1 MKVNPLKSFFES
13 KTMQNFYKKACD
25 PKNASFFNNTLPTFE
40 TALSTIFYCVA
51 TAKQRDIPKEQK
63 NVLQWQN
70 VLSGVAGMAIGSV
83 ANRKVSK
90 FADELVPLINKEHIE
105 DVHKV
110 VAGTKVVLPLIA
122 TALLMRLV
130 MPVIVAQASTMIE
143 DHRRAKKKAQGLN
156 VKA

>member
-13 KTMQNFYKKACD
+13 KTMQKFYKKACD
-25 PKNASFFNNTLPTFE
+25 PKHDAFFNNTLPTLE
-40 TALSTIFYCVA
+40 SVASTLCYIVS
-51 TAKQRDIPKEQK
+51 TEKQREIPREQK

-70 VLSGVAGMAIGSV
+70 VLSGVAGIAIGSV
-83 ANRKVSK
+83 ANRKVTK
-90 FADELVPLINKEHIE
+90 FANKLVPLIDKEHVE

-130 MPVIVAQASTMIE
+130 MPVVVAQASTMIE
-143 DHRRAKKKAQGLN
+143 DHRRAKKNQKID

>member
-13 KTMQNFYKKACD
+13 KTMQKFYKKACD
-25 PKNASFFNNTLPTFE
+25 PKHDAFFNNTLPTLE
-40 TALSTIFYCVA
+40 SVASTLCYIVS
-51 TAKQRDIPKEQK
+51 TEKQNGIPREQK

-70 VLSGVAGMAIGSV
+70 VLSGVAGVAIGSV
-83 ANRKVSK
+83 LNRKVTG
-90 FADELVPLINKEHIE
+90 FANKLVPLIDKEHVE

-130 MPVIVAQASTMIE
+130 LPVIVAQTSTMIE
-143 DHRRAKKKAQGLN
+143 DHRRNKKKELN
-156 VKA
+156 IQA

>member
-25 PKNASFFNNTLPTFE
+25 PKHDAFFNNTLPTLE
-40 TALSTIFYCVA
+40 TAVSTAFYCFA
-51 TAKQRDIPKEQK
+51 TEKQKDIPREQK

-70 VLSGVAGMAIGSV
+70 VLSGVAGIAIGSV
-83 ANRKVSK
+83 ANRKVTK
-90 FADELVPLINKEHIE
+90 FANKLVPLIDKEHVE

-130 MPVIVAQASTMIE
+130 MPVVVAQASTMIE
-143 DHRRAKKKAQGLN
+143 DHRRAKKNQKID

>member
-13 KTMQNFYKKACD
+13 KTMQKFYKKACD
-25 PKNASFFNNTLPTFE
+25 PKHDAFFNNTLPTLE
-40 TALSTIFYCVA
+40 SVASTLCYIVS
-51 TAKQRDIPKEQK
+51 TEKQNGIPREQK

-70 VLSGVAGMAIGSV
+70 VLSGVAGVAIGSV
-83 ANRKVSK
+83 LNRKVTG
-90 FADELVPLINKEHIE
+90 FANKLIPLINKEHIE

-110 VAGTKVVLPLIA
+110 IAGTKVVLPLIA

-130 MPVIVAQASTMIE
+130 MPVVVAQASTMIE
-143 DHRRAKKKAQGLN
+143 DHRRAKKNQKID

>member
-25 PKNASFFNNTLPTFE
+25 PKHDAFFNNTLPTLE
-40 TALSTIFYCVA
+40 SVASTLCYIVS
-51 TAKQRDIPKEQK
+51 TEKQQGIPREQK

-70 VLSGVAGMAIGSV
+70 VLSGVAGVAIGSV
-83 ANRKVSK
+83 ANRKVTK
-90 FADELVPLINKEHIE
+90 FANKLVPLIDKEHVE

-110 VAGTKVVLPLIA
+110 IAGTKVVLPLIA

-130 MPVIVAQASTMIE
+130 MPVVVAQASTMIE
-143 DHRRAKKKAQGLN
+143 DHRRAKKNQKIDIKA
-156 VKA
+156 

>member
-25 PKNASFFNNTLPTFE
+25 PKHDAFFNNTLPTLE
-40 TALSTIFYCVA
+40 TVASTLCYIVS
-51 TAKQRDIPKEQK
+51 TEKQKEIPREQK

-70 VLSGVAGMAIGSV
+70 VLSGVAGIAIGSV
-83 ANRKVSK
+83 ANRKVTK
-90 FADELVPLINKEHIE
+90 FANKLVPLIDKEHIE

-110 VAGTKVVLPLIA
+110 VAGTKVALPLIA

-143 DHRRAKKKAQGLN
+143 DHRRAKKNQKID

>member
-13 KTMQNFYKKACD
+13 KTMQKFYKKACD
-25 PKNASFFNNTLPTFE
+25 PKHDTFFNNTLPTLE
-40 TALSTIFYCVA
+40 SVASTICYVVS
-51 TAKQRDIPKEQK
+51 TETQDGIPRSQK

-70 VLSGVAGMAIGSV
+70 VLSGVAGVAIGSV
-83 ANRKVSK
+83 LNRKVTG
-90 FADELVPLINKEHIE
+90 FANKLIPLINKEHIE

-110 VAGTKVVLPLIA
+110 IAGTKVVLPLIA

-130 MPVIVAQASTMIE
+130 MPVVVAQVSTMIE
-143 DHRRAKKKAQGLN
+143 DHRRAKKNQKID

>member
-13 KTMQNFYKKACD
+13 KTMQKFYKKACD
-25 PKNASFFNNTLPTFE
+25 PKHDAFFNNTLPTLE
-40 TALSTIFYCVA
+40 TVASTLCYVVA
-51 TAKQRDIPKEQK
+51 TEKTKEIPREQK

-70 VLSGVAGMAIGSV
+70 VLSGVAGIAIGSV
-83 ANRKVSK
+83 ANRKVTK
-90 FADELVPLINKEHIE
+90 FANKLVPLIDKEHVE

-130 MPVIVAQASTMIE
+130 MPVVVAQASTMIE
-143 DHRRAKKKAQGLN
+143 DHRRAKKNQKID

>member
-13 KTMQNFYKKACD
+13 KTMQKFYKKACD
-25 PKNASFFNNTLPTFE
+25 PKHDAFFNNTLPTLE
-40 TALSTIFYCVA
+40 TVASTLCYIVS
-51 TAKQRDIPKEQK
+51 TEKQNGIPREQK

-70 VLSGVAGMAIGSV
+70 VLSGVAGIAIGSI
-83 ANRKVSK
+83 ANRKVTK
-90 FADELVPLINKEHIE
+90 FANKLVPLIDKEHVE

-130 MPVIVAQASTMIE
+130 MPVVVAQASTMIE
-143 DHRRAKKKAQGLN
+143 EHRRAKKNQKID

>member
-25 PKNASFFNNTLPTFE
+25 PKHDAFFNNTLPTLE
-40 TALSTIFYCVA
+40 TVASTLCYIVS
-51 TAKQRDIPKEQK
+51 TEKQKEIPREQK

-70 VLSGVAGMAIGSV
+70 VLSGVAGIAIGSM
-83 ANRKVSK
+83 ANRKVTK
-90 FADELVPLINKEHIE
+90 FASKLVPLIDKEHVE

-130 MPVIVAQASTMIE
+130 MPVVVAQASTMIE
-143 DHRRAKKKAQGLN
+143 DHRRAKKNQKID

>member
-13 KTMQNFYKKACD
+13 KTMQKFYKKACD
-25 PKNASFFNNTLPTFE
+25 PKHDAFFNNTLPTLE
-40 TALSTIFYCVA
+40 SVASTLCYIVS
-51 TAKQRDIPKEQK
+51 TEKQNGIPREQK

-70 VLSGVAGMAIGSV
+70 VLSGVAGVAIGSV
-83 ANRKVSK
+83 LNRKVTG
-90 FADELVPLINKEHIE
+90 FANKLIPLINKEHIE

-130 MPVIVAQASTMIE
+130 MPVVVAQASTMIE
-143 DHRRAKKKAQGLN
+143 DHRRAKKKQKID

>member
-13 KTMQNFYKKACD
+13 KTMQKFYKKACD
-25 PKNASFFNNTLPTFE
+25 PKHDAFFNNTLPTLE
-40 TALSTIFYCVA
+40 TAVSTAFYCFA
-51 TAKQRDIPKEQK
+51 TEKQKDIPREQK

-70 VLSGVAGMAIGSV
+70 VLSGVAGVAIGSV
-83 ANRKVSK
+83 ANRKVTK
-90 FADELVPLINKEHIE
+90 FANKLVPLIDKEHVE

-110 VAGTKVVLPLIA
+110 VAGTKIVLPLIA

-130 MPVIVAQASTMIE
+130 MPVVVAQASTMIE
-143 DHRRAKKKAQGLN
+143 DHRRAKKNQKID

>member
-25 PKNASFFNNTLPTFE
+25 PKHDAFFNNTLPTLE
-40 TALSTIFYCVA
+40 SVASTICYVVS
-51 TAKQRDIPKEQK
+51 TSKQKDIPKAQK

-70 VLSGVAGMAIGSV
+70 VLSGVAGVAIGSV
-83 ANRKVSK
+83 ANRKVTK
-90 FADELVPLINKEHIE
+90 FANKLVPLIDKEHVE

-130 MPVIVAQASTMIE
+130 MPVVVAQASTMIE
-143 DHRRAKKKAQGLN
+143 DHRRAKKNQKID

>member
-13 KTMQNFYKKACD
+13 KTMQNFYKKVCD
-25 PKNASFFNNTLPTFE
+25 PKHDAFFNNTLPTLE
-40 TALSTIFYCVA
+40 TAVSTAFYCFA
-51 TAKQRDIPKEQK
+51 TEKQKDIPREQK

-83 ANRKVSK
+83 TNRKVTK
-90 FADELVPLINKEHIE
+90 FANKLVPLIDKEHVE

-130 MPVIVAQASTMIE
+130 MPVVVAQASTMIE
-143 DHRRAKKKAQGLN
+143 DHRRAKKNQKID

>member
-13 KTMQNFYKKACD
+13 KTMQKFYKKACD
-25 PKNASFFNNTLPTFE
+25 PKHDAFFNNTLPTLE
-40 TALSTIFYCVA
+40 TVASTLCYIVS
-51 TAKQRDIPKEQK
+51 TEKQDGIPREQK

-70 VLSGVAGMAIGSV
+70 VLSGVAGVAIGSV
-83 ANRKVSK
+83 AKRKVTK
-90 FADELVPLINKEHIE
+90 VANKLVPLIDKEHVE

-110 VAGTKVVLPLIA
+110 VAATKVVLPLIA

-130 MPVIVAQASTMIE
+130 MPVVVSQASTMIE
-143 DHRRAKKKAQGLN
+143 DHRRAKKNKKID

>member
-13 KTMQNFYKKACD
+13 KTMQNFYNKACD
-25 PKNASFFNNTLPTFE
+25 PKHDAFFNNTLPTLE
-40 TALSTIFYCVA
+40 SVASTLCYIVS
-51 TAKQRDIPKEQK
+51 TEKQDGIPREQK

-70 VLSGVAGMAIGSV
+70 VLSGVAGVAIGSV
-83 ANRKVSK
+83 ANRKVTK
-90 FADELVPLINKEHIE
+90 FANKLVPLIDKEHVE

-110 VAGTKVVLPLIA
+110 IAGTKVVLPLIA

-130 MPVIVAQASTMIE
+130 MPVVVAQASTMIE
-143 DHRRAKKKAQGLN
+143 DHRRAKKNQKID

>member
-25 PKNASFFNNTLPTFE
+25 PKHDAFFNNTLPTLE
-40 TALSTIFYCVA
+40 TVASTLCYIVS
-51 TAKQRDIPKEQK
+51 TEKQREIPREQK

-70 VLSGVAGMAIGSV
+70 VLSGVAGVAIGSV
-83 ANRKVSK
+83 ANRKVTK
-90 FADELVPLINKEHIE
+90 FANKLVPLIDKEHVE

-110 VAGTKVVLPLIA
+110 IAGTKVVLPLIA

-130 MPVIVAQASTMIE
+130 MPVVVAQASTMIE
-143 DHRRAKKKAQGLN
+143 DHRRTKKNQKID

>member
-13 KTMQNFYKKACD
+13 KTMQNFYKKVCD
-25 PKNASFFNNTLPTFE
+25 PKHDAFFNNTLPTLE
-40 TALSTIFYCVA
+40 TAVSTAFYCFA
-51 TAKQRDIPKEQK
+51 TEKQKDIPREQK

-83 ANRKVSK
+83 ANRKVTK
-90 FADELVPLINKEHIE
+90 FANKLVPLIDKEHVE

-110 VAGTKVVLPLIA
+110 IAGTKVVLPLIA

-130 MPVIVAQASTMIE
+130 MPVVVAQASTMIE
-143 DHRRAKKKAQGLN
+143 DHRRAKKNQKID

>member
-13 KTMQNFYKKACD
+13 KTMQKFYKKACD
-25 PKNASFFNNTLPTFE
+25 PKHDAFFNNTLPTLE
-40 TALSTIFYCVA
+40 SVASTLCYIVS
-51 TAKQRDIPKEQK
+51 TEKQNGIPQEQK

-70 VLSGVAGMAIGSV
+70 VLSGVAGIAIGSV
-83 ANRKVSK
+83 ANRKVTK
-90 FADELVPLINKEHIE
+90 FANKLVPLIDKEHVE

-130 MPVIVAQASTMIE
+130 MPVVVAQASTMIE
-143 DHRRAKKKAQGLN
+143 DHRRAKKNQKID

>member
-25 PKNASFFNNTLPTFE
+25 PKHDAFFNNTLPTLE
-40 TALSTIFYCVA
+40 TVASTLCYIVS
-51 TAKQRDIPKEQK
+51 TEKQKEIPREQK

-70 VLSGVAGMAIGSV
+70 VLSGVAGIAIGSM
-83 ANRKVSK
+83 ANRKVTK
-90 FADELVPLINKEHIE
+90 FANKLVPLIDKEHVE

-130 MPVIVAQASTMIE
+130 MPVVVAQASTMIE
-143 DHRRAKKKAQGLN
+143 DHRRAKKNKKID

>member
-13 KTMQNFYKKACD
+13 KTMQKFYKKACD
-25 PKNASFFNNTLPTFE
+25 PKHDAFFNNTLPTLE
-40 TALSTIFYCVA
+40 SVASTICYVVS
-51 TAKQRDIPKEQK
+51 TEKQDGIPRSQK

-70 VLSGVAGMAIGSV
+70 VLSGVAGVAIGSV
-83 ANRKVSK
+83 ANRKVTK
-90 FADELVPLINKEHIE
+90 FANKLVPLIDKEHVK

-110 VAGTKVVLPLIA
+110 IAGTKVVLPLIA

-130 MPVIVAQASTMIE
+130 MPVVVAQASTMIE
-143 DHRRAKKKAQGLN
+143 DHRRAKKNQKID

>member
-13 KTMQNFYKKACD
+13 KTMQKFYKKACD
-25 PKNASFFNNTLPTFE
+25 PKHDAFFNNTLPTLE
-40 TALSTIFYCVA
+40 SVASTICYVVA
-51 TAKQRDIPKEQK
+51 TEKQDGIPRSQK

-70 VLSGVAGMAIGSV
+70 VLSGVAGVAIGSV
-83 ANRKVSK
+83 LNRKVTG
-90 FADELVPLINKEHIE
+90 FANKLIPLINKEHIE

-110 VAGTKVVLPLIA
+110 IAGTKVVLPLIA

-130 MPVIVAQASTMIE
+130 MPVVVAQASTMIE
-143 DHRRAKKKAQGLN
+143 DHRRAKKNQKID

>member
-25 PKNASFFNNTLPTFE
+25 PKHDAFFNNTLPTLE
-40 TALSTIFYCVA
+40 TAVSTAFYCFA
-51 TAKQRDIPKEQK
+51 TEKQKDIPREQK

-83 ANRKVSK
+83 ANRKVTK
-90 FADELVPLINKEHIE
+90 FANKLVPLIDKEHVE

-130 MPVIVAQASTMIE
+130 MPVVVAQASTMIE
-143 DHRRAKKKAQGLN
+143 DHRRAKKNQKID

>member
-13 KTMQNFYKKACD
+13 KTMQNFYKKVCD
-25 PKNASFFNNTLPTFE
+25 PKHDAFFNNTLPTLE
-40 TALSTIFYCVA
+40 TVASTLCYIVS
-51 TAKQRDIPKEQK
+51 TEKQNGIPREQK

-70 VLSGVAGMAIGSV
+70 VLSGVAGIAIGSM
-83 ANRKVSK
+83 ANRKVTK
-90 FADELVPLINKEHIE
+90 FANKLVPLIDKEHVE

-130 MPVIVAQASTMIE
+130 MPVVVAQASTMIE
-143 DHRRAKKKAQGLN
+143 DHRRAKKNQKID

>member
-13 KTMQNFYKKACD
+13 KTMQKFYKKACD
-25 PKNASFFNNTLPTFE
+25 PKHDAFFNNTLPTLE
-40 TALSTIFYCVA
+40 SVASTLCYIVSME
-51 TAKQRDIPKEQK
+51 KQDGIPREQK

-70 VLSGVAGMAIGSV
+70 VLSGVAGVAIGSV
-83 ANRKVSK
+83 ANRKVTK
-90 FADELVPLINKEHIE
+90 FANKLVPLIDKEHVE

-110 VAGTKVVLPLIA
+110 IAGTKVVLPLIA

-130 MPVIVAQASTMIE
+130 MPVVVAQASTMIE
-143 DHRRAKKKAQGLN
+143 DHRRAKKNQKID

>member
-13 KTMQNFYKKACD
+13 KTMQKFYKKACD
-25 PKNASFFNNTLPTFE
+25 PKHDAFFNNTLPTLE
-40 TALSTIFYCVA
+40 TVASTLCYIVS
-51 TAKQRDIPKEQK
+51 TEKQREIPREQK

-83 ANRKVSK
+83 ANRKVTK
-90 FADELVPLINKEHIE
+90 FANKLVPLIDKEHVE

-130 MPVIVAQASTMIE
+130 MPVVVAQASTMIE
-143 DHRRAKKKAQGLN
+143 DHRRAKKNKKID

>member
-25 PKNASFFNNTLPTFE
+25 PKHDAFFNNTLPTLE
-40 TALSTIFYCVA
+40 TAVSTAFYCFA
-51 TAKQRDIPKEQK
+51 TEKQKDIPREQK

-83 ANRKVSK
+83 ANRKVTK
-90 FADELVPLINKEHIE
+90 FANKLVPLIDKEHVE

-130 MPVIVAQASTMIE
+130 MPVVVAQASTMIE
-143 DHRRAKKKAQGLN
+143 DHRRAKKNQKIDIKA
-156 VKA
+156 

>member
-13 KTMQNFYKKACD
+13 NTMQKFYKKACD
-25 PKNASFFNNTLPTFE
+25 PKHDAFFNNTLPTLE
-40 TALSTIFYCVA
+40 SVASTLCYIVS
-51 TAKQRDIPKEQK
+51 TEKQDGIPREQK

-70 VLSGVAGMAIGSV
+70 VLSGVAGVAIGSV
-83 ANRKVSK
+83 ANRKVTK
-90 FADELVPLINKEHIE
+90 FANKLVPLIDKEHVE

-110 VAGTKVVLPLIA
+110 IAGTKVVLPLIA

-130 MPVIVAQASTMIE
+130 MPVVVAQASTMIE
-143 DHRRAKKKAQGLN
+143 DHRRAKKNQKID

>member
-13 KTMQNFYKKACD
+13 KTMQKFYKKACD
-25 PKNASFFNNTLPTFE
+25 PKHDAFFNNTLPTLE
-40 TALSTIFYCVA
+40 TVASTLCYIVS
-51 TAKQRDIPKEQK
+51 TEKQNGIPREQK

-70 VLSGVAGMAIGSV
+70 ILSGVAGIAIGSV
-83 ANRKVSK
+83 ANRKVTK
-90 FADELVPLINKEHIE
+90 FANKLVPLIDKEHVE

-110 VAGTKVVLPLIA
+110 VAGIKVVLPLTA

-130 MPVIVAQASTMIE
+130 MPVVVAQVSTMIE
-143 DHRRAKKKAQGLN
+143 DHRRAKKNQKID

>member
-13 KTMQNFYKKACD
+13 KTMQKFYNKACD
-25 PKNASFFNNTLPTFE
+25 PKHDAFFNNTLPTLE
-40 TALSTIFYCVA
+40 SVASTLCYIVS
-51 TAKQRDIPKEQK
+51 TEKQNGIPREQK

-70 VLSGVAGMAIGSV
+70 VLSGVAGIAIGSV
-83 ANRKVSK
+83 ANRKVTK
-90 FADELVPLINKEHIE
+90 FANKLVPLIDKEHVE

-110 VAGTKVVLPLIA
+110 VAGIKVVLPLTA

-130 MPVIVAQASTMIE
+130 MPVVVAQASTMIE
-143 DHRRAKKKAQGLN
+143 DHRRAKKKQKID

>member
-13 KTMQNFYKKACD
+13 KTMQKFYKKACD
-25 PKNASFFNNTLPTFE
+25 PKHDAFFNNTLPTLE
-40 TALSTIFYCVA
+40 TAVSTAFYCFA
-51 TAKQRDIPKEQK
+51 TEKQKDIPREQK

-83 ANRKVSK
+83 ANRKVTK
-90 FADELVPLINKEHIE
+90 FANKLVPLIDKEHVE

-122 TALLMRLV
+122 TALLMRLI
-130 MPVIVAQASTMIE
+130 MPVVVAQASTMIE
-143 DHRRAKKKAQGLN
+143 DHRRAKKKQKID

>member
-13 KTMQNFYKKACD
+13 KTMQKFYKKACD
-25 PKNASFFNNTLPTFE
+25 PKNASFFNNTLPTLE
-40 TALSTIFYCVA
+40 TAISTAFYCYA
-51 TAKQRDIPKEQK
+51 TEKQKGIPREQK

-90 FADELVPLINKEHIE
+90 FADKLVPLINKEHIE

-130 MPVIVAQASTMIE
+130 VPVIVAQASTMIE

>member
-13 KTMQNFYKKACD
+13 QTMQKFYKKVCD
-25 PKNASFFNNTLPTFE
+25 PKHDAFFNNTLPTLE
-40 TALSTIFYCVA
+40 TVASTLCYIVS
-51 TAKQRDIPKEQK
+51 TEKQNGIPREQK

-70 VLSGVAGMAIGSV
+70 VLSGVAGIAIGSV
-83 ANRKVSK
+83 ANRKVTK
-90 FADELVPLINKEHIE
+90 FANKLVPLIDKEHVE

-110 VAGTKVVLPLIA
+110 VAGIKVVLPLTA

-130 MPVIVAQASTMIE
+130 MPVVVAQASTMIE
-143 DHRRAKKKAQGLN
+143 DHRRAKKNQKID